1 MSKKYYI
8 MALNE
13 DSDCPTGFYYSV
25 LAKDFEEIEGDY
37 GRNPW
42 YAGPKRYGGT
52 LPSLPDELILME
64 ENNYRY
70 DVRKGS
76 SYFYIISDKFEKCLS
91 KIKHN
96 FTEASLERWLNC
108 YTFKKFAYSFR
119 ALSAV

>member
-25 LAKDFEEIEGDY
+25 LAKDFEETEGDY

-52 LPSLPDELILME
+52 LPSLPEELLLWE
-64 ENNYRY
+64 EKNYRY
-70 DVRKGS
+70 EVGGGS
-76 SYFYIISDKFEKCLS
+76 RFFYILSVKFEKVFS
-91 KIKHN
+91 K
-96 FTEASLERWLNC
+96 
-108 YTFKKFAYSFR
+108 
-119 ALSAV
+119 